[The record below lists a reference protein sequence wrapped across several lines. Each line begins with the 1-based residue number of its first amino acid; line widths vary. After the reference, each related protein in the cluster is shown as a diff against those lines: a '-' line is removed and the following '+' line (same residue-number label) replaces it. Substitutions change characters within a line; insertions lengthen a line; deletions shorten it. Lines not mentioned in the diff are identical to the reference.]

1 MFSHISTVSFWTLV
15 SRVLGLLRDVLLF
28 AVLGAGLAS
37 SAFIFAFTLPNL
49 FRRLFGEGAL
59 MSSSI
64 PVLSEVDEKQGRAA
78 SFRLLNGIL
87 SRLFLWLLGLTLLGA
102 GLAFL
107 ATGLPE
113 LEARWYL
120 ALELSQMLFPYVVL
134 ICLSAIICG
143 MLQTLS
149 RFLQPA
155 MSQVWLNLS
164 MISALGA
171 GWWWFEP
178 DADSR
183 VWLLAGGV
191 LFGGVL
197 QLAIPAFDLA
207 RSGWRPA
214 WDLGKSSAVDQVWR
228 LFGPGLL
235 GAAIFQ
241 INIFV
246 SRFLAFTIDDAAAGL
261 LYLAARL
268 VELPLGVFA
277 IAISTVIFPQ
287 LSRQAAL
294 RNLVE
299 FRQLYR
305 RGLHLIFMITLPA
318 TAGLIVLAEPIL
330 RLLFEWGL
338 FSAADTRAAVPV
350 LIAAVLGMPF
360 FAWSTFLTRAFY
372 AFQDMRRPM
381 RLAALNLIVNLILSL
396 VLMQFLGAAGL
407 ALANALSSAIHCI
420 LLHKL
425 LKVHLPATTAATSQ
439 SPRPIVIP
447 LATLFMSAFAF
458 SSWQLLSKLPLDPKT
473 LSLICLLPLIAVSTA
488 IYFLI
493 LHFAGAFPRFSRP
506 N

>member
-1 MFSHISTVSFWTLV
+1 MLNHISTVSFWTLV

-64 PVLSEVDEKQGRAA
+64 PVLSEVDEKEGRAA
-78 SFRLLNGIL
+78 SFSLLNGIL
-87 SRLFLWLLGLTLLGA
+87 TRLFIWLTGLTLIGLL
-102 GLAFL
+102 LAFL
-107 ATGLPE
+107 AGRLPN

-120 ALELSQMLFPYVVL
+120 ALELSQLLFPYVVL
-134 ICLSAIICG
+134 ICLSALICG

-155 MSQVWLNLS
+155 MSQVWLNLC
-164 MISALGA
+164 MIAALGI
-171 GWWWFEP
+171 GWFAF
-178 DADSR
+178 DGDSNSR

-191 LFGGVL
+191 LFGGIL

-214 WDLGKSSAVDQVWR
+214 WDLGKSGAVDQVWR

-287 LSRQAAL
+287 LSRHAAL
-294 RNLVE
+294 RDLTG
-299 FRQLYR
+299 FDRLYR
-305 RGLHLIFMITLPA
+305 KGLRFIFIITLPA
-318 TAGLIVLAEPIL
+318 TAGLIVLAEPVL

-381 RLAALNLIVNLILSL
+381 RLAALSLVVNLCLSL
-396 VLMQFLGAAGL
+396 LLMQFWGAAGL
-407 ALANALSSAIHCI
+407 ALANALSSALHCL
-420 LLHKL
+420 LLHNL
-425 LKVHLPATTAATSQ
+425 LKIHIP
-439 SPRPIVIP
+439 SPPHRPP
-447 LATLFMSAFAF
+447 
-458 SSWQLLSKLPLDPKT
+458 
-473 LSLICLLPLIAVSTA
+473 
-488 IYFLI
+488 
-493 LHFAGAFPRFSRP
+493 
-506 N
+506 